1 MRQRKLLLVIAGA
14 TILAHA
20 SRAQQ
25 KAIPVIDYVSR
36 ARQQRRLPRIGWLLP
51 EHSTDNPSAVAGYRQ
66 GLVDGPIAMS
76 TLRPQLNQLGRLTR
90 RSYE

>member
-1 MRQRKLLLVIAGA
+1 MRRRAFVLVVSGA
-14 TILAHA
+14 TILARA
-20 SRAQQ
+20 SRTQQ

-51 EHSTDNPSAVAGYRQ
+51 EQSTDNPSAVAGYRK

-90 RSYE
+90 